1 MPRHVLGE
9 SFNAS
14 VTFVLRR
21 FLLLLHCLVVVFF
34 FGSRD
39 TWSYLPVAV
48 AGDGWISD
56 GAWITAAVG
65 SGTTTRWCFGGNKR
79 EGGVEG
85 GAVRE

>member
-21 FLLLLHCLVVVFF
+21 FHLLLLLCCLVVVVFF

-39 TWSYLPVAV
+39 TWSCLPVAV
-48 AGDGWISD
+48 AGDGWISARD
-56 GAWITAAVG
+56 WITAAAERPLDGV
-65 SGTTTRWCFGGNKR
+65 SGVIKR
-79 EGGVEG
+79 EG
-85 GAVRE
+85 